1 MHYVNEHIK
10 SIRNS
15 YWLGALTLSMVL
27 TSCADMGPSQEIQDL
42 RVKATAGD
50 AAAQESLGHAYDRGR
65 GVKPDIAEAAKWYEA
80 AATQGNSEAQNDIG
94 SLYLYGEGVPK
105 DGRKACDWFAK
116 SAAQNN
122 IHGKGNL
129 AFCYDEGIGVE
140 KDLAKAAA
148 LYEETANAG
157 NIQSM
162 LNIGVDY
169 WQGDGLHKDLVKGY
183 MWLDLARFYTQTGG
197 ANRQLKWHVRS
208 ALDEISRE
216 MSPEDIAQ
224 GEVLARAWDKENRAK
239 VQAAP
244 KY

>member
-1 MHYVNEHIK
+1 MKEHLNPTRIAYCLSALIL
-10 SIRNS
+10 SIFS
-15 YWLGALTLSMVL
+15 
-27 TSCADMGPSQEIQDL
+27 TSCADMGPSREIQDL
-42 RVKATAGD
+42 RVKAIAGD
-50 AAAQESLGHAYDRGR
+50 ASAQESLARAYDSGR

-94 SLYLYGEGVPK
+94 SLYLSGEGVPK
-105 DGRKACDWFAK
+105 DGPKACDWFAK

-169 WQGDGLHKDLVKGY
+169 WRGYGLHKDLVKGY
-183 MWLDLARFYTQTGG
+183 MWLDLARFYTQTGE

-208 ALDEISRE
+208 ALDQISKEMSLEEIS
-216 MSPEDIAQ
+216 Q
-224 GEVLARAWDKENRAK
+224 GEALSHAWDKANRAK

-244 KY
+244 SY